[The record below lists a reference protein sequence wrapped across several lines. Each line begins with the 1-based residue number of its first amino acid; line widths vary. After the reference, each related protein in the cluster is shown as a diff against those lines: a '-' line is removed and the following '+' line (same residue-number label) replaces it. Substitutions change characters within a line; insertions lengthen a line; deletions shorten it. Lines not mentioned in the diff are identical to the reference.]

1 MARGVITQKNF
12 IMEKKAKIIATL
24 GPAIYSENKLK
35 QLINLGVDAFRINFS
50 HNTNGISKIVYKIRK
65 IEKIIKKKIS
75 LIADLQG
82 VKLRVGKIKKE
93 NQKIIFN
100 QNYIFDTKNELGNN
114 KRITF
119 PYPKILKK
127 LKKGN
132 KILIDDGKFTF
143 VVIKRTGNSVTT
155 ICKSQNCY
163 MKSSKSVHVQNL
175 EIPFNKLTSKDK
187 KDIKSAIKLGCNWI
201 ALSYIQN
208 EKLILETRKLIKS
221 DVGIISKIENKHAL
235 KNITKIIKATDSIMI
250 ARGDLAIDIGHS
262 EVPKVQLSLIKKC
275 SQFSKSVIVATQ
287 MLESMIENN
296 TATRAEIND
305 IATAIFQGADA
316 VMLSAETA
324 IGKFPTL
331 AVSTMAKTISSTEK
345 YKKEHIE
352 DFKNLI
358 ISNKDP
364 VKSILLSVKD
374 IAYNSN
380 VKAII
385 VFSNSG
391 KSAKLVSAMRPAA
404 KILTISPNINVS
416 RQVSLLWGVQSI
428 NSRDANNWK
437 DMMSISKEIIKKLK
451 FIKKND
457 FVVITAGLPFG
468 KSGMTNMIR
477 LYKVEA

>member
-1 MARGVITQKNF
+1 
-12 IMEKKAKIIATL
+12 MEKKAKIIATL
-24 GPAIYSENKLK
+24 GPAIYSSTMLK
-35 QLINLGVDAFRINFS
+35 KLINLGVDAFRINFS
-50 HNTNGISKIVYKIRK
+50 HNTNGVSKIVSKIRK
-65 IEKIIKKKIS
+65 IEKITNKKIS

-82 VKLRVGKIKKE
+82 VKLRVGKIKNEIQKIKF
-93 NQKIIFN
+93 NQK
-100 QNYIFDTKNELGNN
+100 YIFDNKFEIGND
-114 KRITF
+114 KRINF

-132 KILIDDGKFTF
+132 KILIDDGKFIFIVTNK
-143 VVIKRTGNSVTT
+143 IGNSIVT
-155 ICKSQNCY
+155 ICKSQNCF
-163 MKSSKSVHVQNL
+163 MKSNKSVHIQN
-175 EIPFNKLTSKDK
+175 IDITFNKLTKKDK

-208 EKLILETRKLIKS
+208 EKLIFEARKLIKK
-221 DVGIISKIENKHAL
+221 DMGIISKIENKHAL
-235 KNITKIIKATDSIMI
+235 KNIVNIIKSSDSIMI

-275 SQFSKSVIVATQ
+275 SQYSKSVIVATQ
-287 MLESMIENN
+287 MLESMIENS

-305 IATAIFQGADA
+305 IATAIFQGADT
-316 VMLSAETA
+316 VMLSAEAA
-324 IGKFPTL
+324 IGKYPSQ
-331 AVSTMAKTISSTEK
+331 AVSTMAKTIISTEK

-352 DFKNLI
+352 DFKNSI
-358 ISNKDP
+358 MANKDP

-374 IAYNSN
+374 IAYNTN

-404 KILTISPNINVS
+404 KILTISPNINIS

-428 NSRDANNWK
+428 NSRDANGWK

-457 FVVITAGLPFG
+457 FVIITAGLPFG
-468 KSGMTNMIR
+468 KAGMTNMIR
-477 LYKVEA
+477 LYKVGT

>member
-1 MARGVITQKNF
+1 
-12 IMEKKAKIIATL
+12 MEKKAKIIATL
-24 GPAIYSENKLK
+24 GPAIYNESKLK
-35 QLINLGVDAFRINFS
+35 QLVYLGVDAFRINFS
-50 HNTNGISKIVYKIRK
+50 HDTKNINKIVSKIRK
-65 IEKIIKKKIS
+65 IEKNTKKKIS

-82 VKLRVGKIKKE
+82 VKLRVGKIKNE
-93 NQKIIFN
+93 IQKINYN
-100 QNYIFDTKNELGNN
+100 QEFIFDNKSEVGNN
-114 KRITF
+114 NRITF

-132 KILIDDGKFTF
+132 KILIDDGKFIF
-143 VVIKRTGNSVTT
+143 IVVKKIGNDVVTV
-155 ICKSQNCY
+155 CKSQNCY
-163 MKSSKSVHVQNL
+163 MKSNKSVHIQNVD
-175 EIPFNKLTSKDK
+175 IAFNKLTKKDT
-187 KDIKSAIKLGCNWI
+187 KDIKTAIKLGCNWI

-208 EKLILETRKLIKS
+208 EKLILEARKLIKK
-221 DVGIISKIENKHAL
+221 DMGIISKIENKYAL
-235 KNITKIIKATDSIMI
+235 KNIINIIKSTDSIMI

-275 SQFSKSVIVATQ
+275 SQYSKSVIVATQ

-305 IATAIFQGADA
+305 IATAIFQGADT
-316 VMLSAETA
+316 VMLSAEA
-324 IGKFPTL
+324 AVGKYPSQ
-331 AVSTMAKTISSTEK
+331 AVSTMAKTIISAEK

-352 DFKNLI
+352 DFKNSI
-358 ISNKDP
+358 MANKDP
-364 VKSILLSVKD
+364 VKSILLSVKE
-374 IAYNSN
+374 IAYNTN

-428 NSRDANNWK
+428 NSRDANGWK

-451 FIKKND
+451 FIKRND
-457 FVVITAGLPFG
+457 FVIITAGLPFG
-468 KSGMTNMIR
+468 KAGMTNMIR
-477 LYKVEA
+477 LYKVGK

>member
-1 MARGVITQKNF
+1 
-12 IMEKKAKIIATL
+12 MEKKAKIIATL
-24 GPAIYSENKLK
+24 GPAIYKENKLK
-35 QLINLGVDAFRINFS
+35 QLVNFGVDAFRINFS
-50 HNTNGISKIVYKIRK
+50 HNTNDIDKIISRIRK
-65 IEKIIKKKIS
+65 IERSTNKKIS

-82 VKLRVGKIKKE
+82 VKLRVGNIKNDSQRIKF
-93 NQKIIFN
+93 NQK
-100 QNYIFDTKNELGNN
+100 YVFDNKKLLGNIS
-114 KRITF
+114 RIRF

-132 KILIDDGKFTF
+132 KILIDDGKFSF
-143 VVIKRTGNSVTT
+143 VVLKNSNNSVTT
-155 ICKSQNCY
+155 ICKSQNCF
-163 MKSSKSVHVQNL
+163 MKSNKSVHIKNL
-175 EIPFNKLTSKDK
+175 DTEFNKLTTKDK
-187 KDIKSAIKLGCNWI
+187 KDIKKAIKLGCNWI

-208 EKLILETRKLIKS
+208 EKLILEARKLIKK
-221 DVGIISKIENKHAL
+221 DMGIISKIENKHAL
-235 KNITKIIKATDSIMI
+235 KNIIKIIKATDSIMI

-305 IATAIFQGADA
+305 IATAIFQGADT
-316 VMLSAETA
+316 VMLSAEAA
-324 IGKFPTL
+324 IGKFPTQ
-331 AVSTMAKTISSTEK
+331 AVSTMAQTILSTEK
-345 YKKEHIE
+345 YKRQHIE
-352 DFKNLI
+352 DFKNSI

-374 IAYNSN
+374 IAYNPD

-404 KILTISPNINVS
+404 KIVTISPNINVC

-428 NSRDANNWK
+428 NSRDANGWK
-437 DMMSISKEIIKKLK
+437 DMMSISREIIKKLK

-468 KSGMTNMIR
+468 KAGMTNMIR
-477 LYKVEA
+477 LYKVGS

>member
-1 MARGVITQKNF
+1 
-12 IMEKKAKIIATL
+12 MEKKAKIIATL

-35 QLINLGVDAFRINFS
+35 QLVNLGVDAFRINFS
-50 HNTNGISKIVYKIRK
+50 HNTIGLNKIVSIIRK
-65 IEKIIKKKIS
+65 IEKNTRKKIS

-82 VKLRVGKIKKE
+82 VKLRVGKIKDESQKIRF
-93 NQKIIFN
+93 NQKF
-100 QNYIFDTKNELGNN
+100 IFDNNSEIGNK

-119 PYPKILKK
+119 AYPKILKK

-132 KILIDDGKFTF
+132 KILIDDGKFIF
-143 VVIKRTGNSVTT
+143 IVIKKIGNSIIT
-155 ICKSQNCY
+155 ICKSQNCV
-163 MKSSKSVHVQNL
+163 MKSNKSVHIQNIY
-175 EIPFNKLTSKDK
+175 IPFNKLTSKDK

-208 EKLILETRKLIKS
+208 ERLIFEARKLIRK
-221 DVGIISKIENKHAL
+221 DMGIISKIENKHAL
-235 KNITKIIKATDSIMI
+235 KNISNIIKASDSIMI

-275 SQFSKSVIVATQ
+275 SEYSKSVIVATQ

-305 IATAIFQGADA
+305 IATAIFQGADM
-316 VMLSAETA
+316 VMLSAEAA
-324 IGKFPTL
+324 IGKYPSQ
-331 AVSTMAKTISSTEK
+331 AVSTMAKTIISTEK

-352 DFKNLI
+352 DFKNSI
-358 ISNKDP
+358 ITNKDP

-374 IAYNSN
+374 IAYNTN

-428 NSRDANNWK
+428 NSRDANGWK

-457 FVVITAGLPFG
+457 FVIITAGLPFG
-468 KSGMTNMIR
+468 KAGMTNMIR
-477 LYKVEA
+477 LYKVGT

>member
-1 MARGVITQKNF
+1 
-12 IMEKKAKIIATL
+12 MEKKAKIIATL
-24 GPAIYSENKLK
+24 GPAIYSETKLK
-35 QLINLGVDAFRINFS
+35 QLVNLGVDAFRINFS
-50 HNTNGISKIVYKIRK
+50 HNTNGINKIVSRIRK
-65 IEKIIKKKIS
+65 IEKKTNKKIS

-82 VKLRVGKIKKE
+82 VKLRVGKIRNE
-93 NQKIIFN
+93 NQKIKYN
-100 QNYIFDTKNELGNN
+100 QKYIFDN
-114 KRITF
+114 KKESGDQNRITF

-132 KILIDDGKFTF
+132 KILVDDGKFTF
-143 VVIKRTGNSVTT
+143 VVTKKLGNSVTT
-155 ICKSQNCY
+155 VCKSQNSY
-163 MKSSKSVHVQNL
+163 MRSNKSIHVQNL
-175 EIPFNKLTSKDK
+175 DITFNKLTVKDK
-187 KDIKSAIKLGCNWI
+187 KDIKTATKLGCNWI

-208 EKLILETRKLIKS
+208 EKLILEARKLIKK
-221 DVGIISKIENKHAL
+221 DIGIISKIENKHAL
-235 KNITKIIKATDSIMI
+235 KNIIKIIKATDSIMI

-305 IATAIFQGADA
+305 IATAIFQGADT
-316 VMLSAETA
+316 VMLSAEAA
-324 IGKFPTL
+324 IGKFPSQ
-331 AVSTMAKTISSTEK
+331 AVSTMAKTIISTEK
-345 YKKEHIE
+345 YKKDHIE
-352 DFKNLI
+352 DFKNSI
-358 ISNKDP
+358 IANKDP

-404 KILTISPNINVS
+404 KIFTISPNINIS
-416 RQVSLLWGVQSI
+416 RQVSLLWGVKSI
-428 NSRDANNWK
+428 NRRDANDWK
-437 DMMSISKEIIKKLK
+437 DMMSISKEIIKELK

-457 FVVITAGLPFG
+457 FVIITAGLPFG
-468 KSGMTNMIR
+468 KAGMTNMIR
-477 LYKVEA
+477 LYKVGT

>member
-1 MARGVITQKNF
+1 
-12 IMEKKAKIIATL
+12 MEKKAKIIATL
-24 GPAIYSENKLK
+24 GPAIYSDTKLK

-50 HNTNGISKIVYKIRK
+50 HNTNGISKIVSKIRK
-65 IEKIIKKKIS
+65 IERSTNKKIA

-93 NQKIIFN
+93 NQRIKYNQKYTFDNKKKIG
-100 QNYIFDTKNELGNN
+100 DHS
-114 KRITF
+114 RINF
-119 PYPKILKK
+119 PYPNILKK

-143 VVIKRTGNSVTT
+143 VVTSRKGLSVTT

-163 MKSSKSVHVQNL
+163 LKSNKSIH
-175 EIPFNKLTSKDK
+175 IPNFDIVFDKLTSKDK
-187 KDIKSAIKLGCNWI
+187 RDIKTATKLGCNWI
-201 ALSYIQN
+201 ALSYLQN
-208 EKLILETRKLIKS
+208 EKLILETRKLIKK
-221 DVGIISKIENKHAL
+221 DMGIISKIENQDAL
-235 KNITKIIKATDSIMI
+235 KNIIKIIKATDSIMI

-305 IATAIFQGADA
+305 IATAIFQGADT
-316 VMLSAETA
+316 VMLSAEAA
-324 IGKFPTL
+324 IGKFPSQ
-331 AVSTMAKTISSTEK
+331 AVSTMTQTILSTEK
-345 YKKEHIE
+345 YKRQHIE
-352 DFKNLI
+352 DFKNSI

-374 IAYNSN
+374 IAYNPD

-404 KILTISPNINVS
+404 KIVTISPNVNVS

-428 NSRDANNWK
+428 NSRDANGWK
-437 DMMSISKEIIKKLK
+437 DMMSISREIIKKLN

-457 FVVITAGLPFG
+457 FVIITAGLPFG
-468 KSGMTNMIR
+468 KAGMTNMIR
-477 LYKVEA
+477 LYKVGT

>member
-1 MARGVITQKNF
+1 
-12 IMEKKAKIIATL
+12 MEKKAKIIATL
-24 GPAIYSENKLK
+24 GPAIYNETKLK
-35 QLINLGVDAFRINFS
+35 QLVNLGVDAFRINFS
-50 HNTNGISKIVYKIRK
+50 HNTIGIQKIVSKIRK
-65 IEKIIKKKIS
+65 IEKSTKKKLS

-82 VKLRVGKIKKE
+82 VKLRVGKIKSD
-93 NQKIIFN
+93 NQKIKYN
-100 QNYIFDTKNELGNN
+100 QKFIFDNNRSLGDNT
-114 KRITF
+114 RICF

-143 VVIKRTGNSVTT
+143 VVISKKGLAVKT
-155 ICKSQNCY
+155 ICKSQNCFLNNN
-163 MKSSKSVHVQNL
+163 KSVH
-175 EIPFNKLTSKDK
+175 IPNFYIAFNKLTLKDK
-187 KDIKSAIKLGCNWI
+187 KDINTAKKLGCNWI
-201 ALSYIQN
+201 ALSYLQN
-208 EKLILETRKLIKS
+208 EKLIHETRKLIRK
-221 DVGIISKIENKHAL
+221 DMGIISKIENKHAL
-235 KNITKIIKATDSIMI
+235 KNIIKIIKATDSIMI

-287 MLESMIENN
+287 MLESMIQNN

-305 IATAIFQGADA
+305 IATAIFQGADT
-316 VMLSAETA
+316 VMLSAEAA
-324 IGKFPTL
+324 IGKFPTQ
-331 AVSTMAKTISSTEK
+331 AVSTMTQTILSTEK
-345 YKKEHIE
+345 YKRQHIE
-352 DFKNLI
+352 DFKNSI
-358 ISNKDP
+358 ISNRDP

-404 KILTISPNINVS
+404 KIVTISPNVNVS

-428 NSRDANNWK
+428 NSRDANGWK

-451 FIKKND
+451 FIKKDD

-468 KSGMTNMIR
+468 KAGMTNMIR
-477 LYKVEA
+477 LYKVGS

>member
-1 MARGVITQKNF
+1 
-12 IMEKKAKIIATL
+12 MEKKAKIIATL

-35 QLINLGVDAFRINFS
+35 QLVNLGVDAFRINFS
-50 HNTNGISKIVYKIRK
+50 HNTIGLNKIVSIIRK
-65 IEKIIKKKIS
+65 IEKNTRKKIS

-82 VKLRVGKIKKE
+82 VKLRVGKIKDESQKIRF
-93 NQKIIFN
+93 NQKF
-100 QNYIFDTKNELGNN
+100 IFDNNSEIGNK

-119 PYPKILKK
+119 AYPKILKK

-132 KILIDDGKFTF
+132 KILIDDGKFIF
-143 VVIKRTGNSVTT
+143 IVINKIGNSIIT
-155 ICKSQNCY
+155 ICKSQNCV
-163 MKSSKSVHVQNL
+163 MKSNKSVHIQNIY
-175 EIPFNKLTSKDK
+175 IPFNKLTSKDK

-208 EKLILETRKLIKS
+208 ERLIFEARKLIRK
-221 DVGIISKIENKHAL
+221 DMGIISKIENKHAL
-235 KNITKIIKATDSIMI
+235 KNISNIIKASDSIMI

-275 SQFSKSVIVATQ
+275 SEYSKSVIVATQ

-305 IATAIFQGADA
+305 IATAIFQGADM
-316 VMLSAETA
+316 VMLSAEAA
-324 IGKFPTL
+324 IGKYPSQ
-331 AVSTMAKTISSTEK
+331 AVSTMAKTIISTEK

-352 DFKNLI
+352 DFKNSI
-358 ISNKDP
+358 ITNKDP

-374 IAYNSN
+374 IAYNTN

-428 NSRDANNWK
+428 NSRDANGWK

-457 FVVITAGLPFG
+457 FVIITAGLPFG
-468 KSGMTNMIR
+468 KAGMTNMIR
-477 LYKVEA
+477 LYKVGT

>member
-1 MARGVITQKNF
+1 
-12 IMEKKAKIIATL
+12 MEKKAKIIATL
-24 GPAIYSENKLK
+24 GPAIYSSSKLK
-35 QLINLGVDAFRINFS
+35 QLVNLGVDAFRINFS
-50 HNTNGISKIVYKIRK
+50 HNTNGISKIVSKIRK
-65 IEKIIKKKIS
+65 IERSTNKKIA

-93 NQKIIFN
+93 NQRIKYN
-100 QNYIFDTKNELGNN
+100 QKYTFDN
-114 KRITF
+114 KKQIGDHSRINF
-119 PYPKILKK
+119 PYPNILKK

-143 VVIKRTGNSVTT
+143 VIISKKGSTVTT
-155 ICKSQNCY
+155 ICKSQNCF
-163 MKSSKSVHVQNL
+163 MKSNKSIH
-175 EIPFNKLTSKDK
+175 IPNFDISFKRLTFKDK
-187 KDIKSAIKLGCNWI
+187 KDIKTAIKLGCNWI
-201 ALSYIQN
+201 ALSYLQN
-208 EKLILETRKLIKS
+208 EKLILEARKLIKK
-221 DVGIISKIENKHAL
+221 DMGIISKIENKHAL
-235 KNITKIIKATDSIMI
+235 KNIVKIIKATDSIMI

-305 IATAIFQGADA
+305 IATAIFQGADT
-316 VMLSAETA
+316 VMLSAEAA
-324 IGKFPTL
+324 IGKFPTQ
-331 AVSTMAKTISSTEK
+331 AVSTMTQTILSTEK
-345 YKKEHIE
+345 YKRQHIE
-352 DFKNLI
+352 DFKNSI

-374 IAYNSN
+374 IAYNPD

-404 KILTISPNINVS
+404 KIVTISPNINVC

-428 NSRDANNWK
+428 NSRDANGWK
-437 DMMSISKEIIKKLK
+437 DMMSISREIIKKLK

-457 FVVITAGLPFG
+457 FVIITAGLPFG
-468 KSGMTNMIR
+468 KAGMTNMIR
-477 LYKVEA
+477 LYKVGS

>member
-1 MARGVITQKNF
+1 
-12 IMEKKAKIIATL
+12 MEKKAKIIATL
-24 GPAIYSENKLK
+24 GPAIFSEIKLK
-35 QLINLGVDAFRINFS
+35 QLVNLGVDAFRINFS
-50 HNTNGISKIVYKIRK
+50 HDTNGIKKIVSKIRK
-65 IEKIIKKKIS
+65 IEKSKNKKIP

-82 VKLRVGKIKKE
+82 VKLRVGKILNNSQKIKF
-93 NQKIIFN
+93 NQK
-100 QNYIFDTKNELGNN
+100 YIFDNKQDLGNSS
-114 KRITF
+114 RINF

-143 VVIKRTGNSVTT
+143 IVTSKKGSAVTT
-155 ICKSQNCY
+155 VCKSQNCVI
-163 MKSSKSVHVQNL
+163 KNNKSVH
-175 EIPFNKLTSKDK
+175 IPNIDMTFNKLTIKDK
-187 KDIKSAIKLGCNWI
+187 KDIKTASKLGCNWI
-201 ALSYIQN
+201 ALSYLQN
-208 EKLILETRKLIKS
+208 EKLIYEARSLINK
-221 DVGIISKIENKHAL
+221 DIGIISKIENKQAL
-235 KNITKIIKATDSIMI
+235 KNIIKIIKASDSIMI

-305 IATAIFQGADA
+305 IATAIFQGADT
-316 VMLSAETA
+316 VMLSAEAA
-324 IGKFPTL
+324 IGKFPSQ
-331 AVSTMAKTISSTEK
+331 AVKTMSQTIISAEK
-345 YKKEHIE
+345 YKREHIE
-352 DFKNLI
+352 DFKNSI
-358 ISNKDP
+358 ITNKDP

-374 IAYNSN
+374 MAYNPD

-404 KILTISPNINVS
+404 KILTISPNINVC

-428 NSRDANNWK
+428 NSRDANGWK

-451 FIKKND
+451 FVKKND
-457 FVVITAGLPFG
+457 FVIITAGLPFG
-468 KSGMTNMIR
+468 KAGMTNMIR
-477 LYKVEA
+477 LYKVGS

>member
-1 MARGVITQKNF
+1 
-12 IMEKKAKIIATL
+12 MEKKAKIITTL
-24 GPAIYSENKLK
+24 GPAIYSKTKLK
-35 QLINLGVDAFRINFS
+35 QLVNLGVDAFRINFS
-50 HNTNGISKIVYKIRK
+50 HNTNGINKIVSLIRK
-65 IEKIIKKKIS
+65 IERSSNKKIS

-82 VKLRVGKIKKE
+82 VKLRVGKIKNESQKIKF
-93 NQKIIFN
+93 NQK
-100 QNYIFDTKNELGNN
+100 YVFDNKNELGNN
-114 KRITF
+114 NRIRF

-132 KILIDDGKFTF
+132 KILIDDGKFSFIVTKKS
-143 VVIKRTGNSVTT
+143 VNSVTT
-155 ICKSQNCY
+155 VCKSQNCF
-163 MKSSKSVHVQNL
+163 MKSNKSVHIQNL
-175 EIPFNKLTSKDK
+175 DIAFNKLTKKDK
-187 KDIKSAIKLGCNWI
+187 KDIKTAIKLGCNWI

-208 EKLILETRKLIKS
+208 EKLIYEARKLIKK
-221 DVGIISKIENKHAL
+221 DMGIISKIENKHAL

-305 IATAIFQGADA
+305 IATAIFQGADT
-316 VMLSAETA
+316 VMLSAEAA
-324 IGKFPTL
+324 IGKFPSQ
-331 AVSTMAKTISSTEK
+331 AVSTMTETIVSTEK

-352 DFKNLI
+352 DFKNSI
-358 ISNKDP
+358 ISNRDP

-374 IAYNSN
+374 IAYNTD

-404 KILTISPNINVS
+404 KIITISPNINVS
-416 RQVSLLWGVQSI
+416 RQVSLLWGVQSV
-428 NSRDANNWK
+428 NSRDANGWK

-468 KSGMTNMIR
+468 KAGMTNMIR
-477 LYKVEA
+477 LYKVGA

>member
-1 MARGVITQKNF
+1 
-12 IMEKKAKIIATL
+12 MEKKAKIIATL
-24 GPAIYSENKLK
+24 GSSIFSENKLK
-35 QLINLGVDAFRINFS
+35 KLIDLGVDAFRINFS
-50 HNTNGISKIVYKIRK
+50 HNTNGINKIISRIRK
-65 IEKIIKKKIS
+65 IEKNKNKKIA

-82 VKLRVGKIKKE
+82 VKLRVGKIKNE
-93 NQKIIFN
+93 SQKIKYN
-100 QNYIFDTKNELGNN
+100 KKYIFDNKKKLGNEN
-114 KRITF
+114 RITF
-119 PYPKILKK
+119 PYPKILQK

-143 VVIKRTGNSVTT
+143 VVIKKIGKSVITV
-155 ICKSQNCY
+155 CKSQNCY
-163 MKSSKSVHVQNL
+163 MKSNKSVHVKDL
-175 EIPFNKLTSKDK
+175 GVTFNKLTLKDK
-187 KDIKSAIKLGCNWI
+187 KDIKSAIKFGCNWI

-208 EKLILETRKLIKS
+208 ERIINEARKLIKK
-221 DVGIISKIENKHAL
+221 DMGIISKIENKHAL
-235 KNITKIIKATDSIMI
+235 KNITNIIKATDSIMI

-305 IATAIFQGADA
+305 IATAIFQGADT

-324 IGKFPTL
+324 IGKFPTQ
-331 AVSTMAKTISSTEK
+331 AVSTMAQTIISTEK
-345 YKKEHIE
+345 YKKDHIE
-352 DFKNLI
+352 DFKNSI

-391 KSAKLVSAMRPAA
+391 RSAKLVSAMRPAA

-416 RQVSLLWGVQSI
+416 RQLSLLWGVQSI
-428 NSRDANNWK
+428 NSRDASDWK

-457 FVVITAGLPFG
+457 FVIITAGLPFG
-468 KSGMTNMIR
+468 KAGMTNMVR
-477 LYKVEA
+477 LYKVEV

>member
-1 MARGVITQKNF
+1 
-12 IMEKKAKIIATL
+12 MEKRAKIITTL
-24 GPAIYSENKLK
+24 GPAIYSKTKLK
-35 QLINLGVDAFRINFS
+35 QLVNLGVDAFRINFS
-50 HNTNGISKIVYKIRK
+50 HNTNGINKIVSLIRK
-65 IEKIIKKKIS
+65 IERSSNKKIS

-82 VKLRVGKIKKE
+82 VKLRVGKIKNESQKIKF
-93 NQKIIFN
+93 NQK
-100 QNYIFDTKNELGNN
+100 YVFDNKNELGNN
-114 KRITF
+114 NRIRF

-132 KILIDDGKFTF
+132 KILIDDGKFSFIVTKKS
-143 VVIKRTGNSVTT
+143 VNSVTT
-155 ICKSQNCY
+155 VCKSQNCF
-163 MKSSKSVHVQNL
+163 MKSNKSVHIQNL
-175 EIPFNKLTSKDK
+175 DIAFDKLTKKDK
-187 KDIKSAIKLGCNWI
+187 KDIKTATKIGCNWI

-208 EKLILETRKLIKS
+208 EKLIFEARKLIKN
-221 DVGIISKIENKHAL
+221 DMGIISKIENKHAL
-235 KNITKIIKATDSIMI
+235 KNIINIIKATDSIMI

-262 EVPKVQLSLIKKC
+262 EVPKAQLSLIKKC
-275 SQFSKSVIVATQ
+275 SQYSKSVIVATQ

-324 IGKFPTL
+324 IGEYPL
-331 AVSTMAKTISSTEK
+331 QAVSTMAKTIISTEK

-352 DFKNLI
+352 DFKNSI

-374 IAYNSN
+374 IAYNSD

-428 NSRDANNWK
+428 NSRDANGWK
-437 DMMSISKEIIKKLK
+437 DMMSISKELIKKLK

-468 KSGMTNMIR
+468 KAGMTNMIR
-477 LYKVEA
+477 LYKVGT

>member
-1 MARGVITQKNF
+1 MD
-12 IMEKKAKIIATL
+12 KKAKIIATL
-24 GPAIYSENKLK
+24 GPSIHSYAKLK
-35 QLINLGVDAFRINFS
+35 KLINLGVDSFRINFS
-50 HNTNGISKIVYKIRK
+50 HNTDGISKIVSKIRK
-65 IEKIIKKKIS
+65 IEKSKNKKIA

-82 VKLRVGKIKKE
+82 VKLRLGKIKKD
-93 NQKIIFN
+93 NQKIKFN
-100 QNYIFDTKNELGNN
+100 QKYIFDNKKELGNDN
-114 KRITF
+114 RITF
-119 PYPKILKK
+119 PYPKIIQK

-132 KILIDDGKFTF
+132 KILIDDGKFIF
-143 VVIKRTGNSVTT
+143 VVIKKIGNSVTT
-155 ICKSQNCY
+155 VCKSQNCHI
-163 MKSSKSVHVQNL
+163 KSKKSVHIQNL
-175 EIPFNKLTSKDK
+175 DVTFNKLTSKDK
-187 KDIKSAIKLGCNWI
+187 KDIKSAIKLRCNWI

-208 EKLILETRKLIKS
+208 EKLIYQTRKLIKK
-221 DVGIISKIENKHAL
+221 DIGIISKIENKHAL

-250 ARGDLAIDIGHS
+250 ARGDLAVDIGHS

-305 IATAIFQGADA
+305 IATAIFQGADT

-324 IGKFPTL
+324 IGKFPTQ
-331 AVSTMAKTISSTEK
+331 AVSTMNKTIISTEK
-345 YKKEHIE
+345 YKKDHIE
-352 DFKNLI
+352 DFKNSI
-358 ISNKDP
+358 ITNKDP

-374 IAYNSN
+374 ISYNSN

-428 NSRDANNWK
+428 TSRDARDWK
-437 DMMSISKEIIKKLK
+437 DMMSISKEIIKKIK

-468 KSGMTNMIR
+468 KAGMTNMIR
-477 LYKVEA
+477 LYKVGS

>member
-1 MARGVITQKNF
+1 
-12 IMEKKAKIIATL
+12 MEKKAKIIATL
-24 GPAIYSENKLK
+24 GPAIYSSTKLK
-35 QLINLGVDAFRINFS
+35 QLVNLGVDAFRINFS
-50 HNTNGISKIVYKIRK
+50 HNTNGISKIVSKIRK
-65 IEKIIKKKIS
+65 IERSTNKKIA

-82 VKLRVGKIKKE
+82 VKLRVGKIKKDNQRIKY
-93 NQKIIFN
+93 NQK
-100 QNYIFDTKNELGNN
+100 YTFDN
-114 KRITF
+114 KKQIGDHSRINF
-119 PYPKILKK
+119 PYPNILKK

-143 VVIKRTGNSVTT
+143 VIIGKKGSAVTT

-163 MKSSKSVHVQNL
+163 MKSNKSIH
-175 EIPFNKLTSKDK
+175 IPNFDISFKRLTFKDK
-187 KDIKSAIKLGCNWI
+187 KDIKTAIKLGCNWI
-201 ALSYIQN
+201 ALSYLQN
-208 EKLILETRKLIKS
+208 EKLILEARKLIEK
-221 DVGIISKIENKHAL
+221 DMGIISKIENKHAL
-235 KNITKIIKATDSIMI
+235 KNIIKIIKATDSIMI

-305 IATAIFQGADA
+305 IATAIFQGADT
-316 VMLSAETA
+316 VMLSAEAA
-324 IGKFPTL
+324 IGKFPTQ
-331 AVSTMAKTISSTEK
+331 AVSTMTQTILSTEK
-345 YKKEHIE
+345 YKRQHIE
-352 DFKNLI
+352 DFKNSI

-374 IAYNSN
+374 IAYNPD

-404 KILTISPNINVS
+404 KIVTISPNINVC

-428 NSRDANNWK
+428 NSRDANGWK
-437 DMMSISKEIIKKLK
+437 DMMSISREIIKKLK

-457 FVVITAGLPFG
+457 FVIITAGLPFG
-468 KSGMTNMIR
+468 KAGMTNMIR
-477 LYKVEA
+477 LYKVGS